1 MAVAGIKVGD
11 LVRVRA
17 SVTRPEYGWGYVDHT
32 SIGPVHSLEKD
43 EVVVDFPE
51 QPFWIGLTSEL
62 EVVDH
67 SGGETLFL
75 KKNSQKVFGQLSE
88 TTTTTTQRPEDGLS
102 VGSIFTRKAC

>member
-1 MAVAGIKVGD
+1 M
-11 LVRVRA
+11 VRVRA
-17 SVTRPEYGWGYVDHT
+17 SVTRPEHGWGDVDHT
-32 SIGPVHSLEKD
+32 SIGPVHSLAGTQ
-43 EVVVDFPE
+43 VIVAFPE
-51 QPFWIGLTSEL
+51 HAFWIGLTSEL